1 MAPWVKDPVLLL
13 LIAWVTAVAQVQ
25 SLAQKFPFAMG
36 SAKKKKKKRRR
47 RRKEKKKQVMQWI

>member
-36 SAKKKKKKRRR
+36 SAKKKKKEEEE
-47 RRKEKKKQVMQWI
+47 EKKRKSK

>member
-36 SAKKKKKKRRR
+36 SAKKKEEEEEKKR
-47 RRKEKKKQVMQWI
+47 KSK

>member
-36 SAKKKKKKRRR
+36 SAKKKKKK
-47 RRKEKKKQVMQWI
+47 KEEEEEKKRKSK